1 MRFALIGYGLGIFAG
16 AFVATPEATH
26 LYAYL
31 GQGLGLALVL
41 LLALRW
47 RRLLPTK
54 RVIPVLLM
62 GFGATLGFLWHM
74 SWASS
79 ILHRQLPESLEGINM
94 LVTGVVVSL
103 PQRNA
108 IAQQFKFR
116 IHQSDHQFSQRVIL
130 LNYYGEA
137 SIRGGQRWQFLV
149 RLNQAHGFANP
160 ASFDYEAWLF
170 QQAITAKG
178 YVRTSADNQLLAAR
192 SLSLT
197 TLRSQLRSRVQ
208 AAVADLAHGGII
220 LALILGDRS
229 EISQAS
235 WQQLTDAGINHL
247 FVISGLHIGLIA
259 LAVFALADKLIRLL
273 PATLLRLPAQKF
285 GAILAILAAVAY
297 GLLAGFT
304 LPTQRAMIMIVVF
317 MLGYLANRPLA
328 ISIRYLLALALVMTL
343 NPLAVVSAGFWF
355 SFIAVAALLL
365 CLDLPRRDGHEA
377 STGSRIIHRYIKPQL
392 IVFVALALPLIF
404 WTQQLPLLSPLINV
418 FAIPL
423 VALFVVPLCLLALL
437 FLFINGALAQGL
449 MFTADATLAAF
460 FGFVEWIL
468 AVVGSG
474 AVVHPAAPSLP
485 IMVVLSFA
493 ALLLLLPKG
502 VGNRCLAFALCLPL
516 FSPAPD
522 KFEPA
527 RLKLHFLDV
536 GQGLAVVV
544 QSRHHVLIYDTG
556 ANLSPEFNIGSAV
569 IAPFLKQSGIGRV
582 DLVVISHADNDHA
595 GGLSGLMENVE
606 IGAIISSDVSLGATM
621 AIDACHE
628 YDAWTWD
635 QVEFQ
640 FLGAYAEAASN
651 NDNSC
656 VLQIAVGRHRIL
668 LPGDIERFS
677 ERQLAINYGDTL
689 RSTILAAPHHGSK
702 TSSSY
707 AFIKMVDPEVVVFSA
722 GYRNSFGHPHPE
734 IVARYRRAGARV
746 LNTSDTGMISFS
758 FDTESAAMVTSLYRQ
773 QRPRYWR

>member
-1 MRFALIGYGLGIFAG
+1 MRFALIGYDLGVFAG

-26 LYAYL
+26 LYVYL
-31 GQGLGLALVL
+31 GPALGLALAL
-41 LLALRW
+41 LLGLRW
-47 RRLLPTK
+47 LLPTK
-54 RVIPVLLM
+54 SALLLLLT
-62 GFGATLGFLWHM
+62 GLSAILGFLWHM

-79 ILHRQLPESLEGINM
+79 ILQQQLPESLEGNNM

-108 IAQQFKFR
+108 IAQQFAFR
-116 IHQSDHQFSQRVIL
+116 ILQSDQQFSQRVIL
-130 LNYYGEA
+130 LNYYGEK
-137 SIRGGQRWQFLV
+137 SIRGGEHWQFLV
-149 RLNQAHGFANP
+149 RLNKPHGFANP

-170 QQAITAKG
+170 QQAIVAKG
-178 YVRTSADNQLLAAR
+178 YVRSSTDNRLLAAHSR
-192 SLSLT
+192 SITSI
-197 TLRSQLRSRVQ
+197 RSRLRSRVQ
-208 AAVADLAHGGII
+208 AAVADLNYGGII

-229 EISQAS
+229 GISQSS
-235 WQQLTDAGINHL
+235 WQKLSDTGINHL

-259 LAVFALADKLIRLL
+259 VAVFWLADKFIRLL
-273 PATLLRLPAQKF
+273 PAILLRLPAQKF
-285 GAILAILAAVAY
+285 GAILAIMAAVGY

-328 ISIRYLLALALVMTL
+328 ISFRYLLALALVLTL

-365 CLDLPRRDGHEA
+365 CLDSPRRDVDA
-377 STGSRIIHRYIKPQL
+377 LSTGSRLAHRYIKPQL
-392 IVFVALALPLIF
+392 IVFIALALPLIF

-423 VALFVVPLCLLALL
+423 VALFVVPLCLLALV
-437 FLFINGALAQGL
+437 FLFIHEALAQGL
-449 MFTADATLAAF
+449 MFVANATLAACF
-460 FGFVEWIL
+460 RLIDCIL
-468 AVVGSG
+468 AVVGNG

-485 IMVVLSFA
+485 IMAVLSFA
-493 ALLLLLPKG
+493 ALLFLLPRG
-502 VGNRCLAFALCLPL
+502 VGNRWLALPLCLPL
-516 FSPAPD
+516 FSPLPD

-527 RLKLHFLDV
+527 SLKLHFLDV

-556 ANLSPEFNIGSAV
+556 ANLSPDFNIGSAV
-569 IAPFLKQSGIGRV
+569 IAPYLNRLGIERV

-595 GGLSGLMENVE
+595 GGLSGLLENIE
-606 IGAIISSDVSLGATM
+606 IGAITSSGVNLGVTM
-621 AIDACHE
+621 AIKSCYQFE
-628 YDAWTWD
+628 GWNWD
-635 QVEFQ
+635 QVEFR
-640 FLGAYAEAASN
+640 FLGSFVDAASD

-656 VLQIAVGRHRIL
+656 VLQIAVGKHRIL
-668 LPGDIERFS
+668 LPGDIERFR
-677 ERQLAINYGDTL
+677 ERQLAIDYGDTL

-707 AFIKMVDPEVVVFSA
+707 AFIKMVSPEVVVFSA
-722 GYRNSFGHPHPE
+722 GYRNSFGHPHRE
-734 IVARYRRAGARV
+734 IVARYRLSGARV

-758 FDTESAAMVTSLYRQ
+758 FDTESTAMVTSLYRQ
-773 QRPRYWR
+773 RWPRYWR